1 MSEWLCFI
9 RPPRATFMDDASPE
23 EERVMDE
30 HFAYLRQLLSEGK
43 LLLAGPSLDPVFGV
57 IVLVA
62 DTEDEAWELI
72 RADPSVRAGVQR
84 PELHP
89 FRASLVAGRNS

>member
-1 MSEWLCFI
+1 
-9 RPPRATFMDDASPE
+9 MDDASPE

-62 DTEDEAWELI
+62 DTEDEAWALI

-89 FRASLVAGRNS
+89 FRASLVAGRNP

>member
-1 MSEWLCFI
+1 
-9 RPPRATFMDDASPE
+9 MDDASPE
-23 EERVMDE
+23 EGQVMDE

-62 DTEDEAWELI
+62 ETEDEAWELI
-72 RADPSVRAGVQR
+72 RADPSVRAGVQT

-89 FRASLVAGRNS
+89 FRASLVAGRDP

>member
-1 MSEWLCFI
+1 MQ
-9 RPPRATFMDDASPE
+9 DASPE
-23 EERVMDE
+23 EDRLMDE
-30 HFAYLRQLLSEGK
+30 HFAYLRQLLADGK

-72 RADPSVRAGVQR
+72 RADPSVRAGVQT

-89 FRASLVAGRNS
+89 FRASLVAGRDS

>member
-1 MSEWLCFI
+1 MSEWLCVL
-9 RPPRATFMDDASPE
+9 RPPRPTFMDDVSTE
-23 EERVMDE
+23 EDRVME
-30 HFAYLRQLLSEGK
+30 AHFAYLQQLLRDGR

-62 DTEDEAWELI
+62 ETEEEAWALV
-72 RADPSVRAGVQR
+72 RDDPSVRADVQT

-89 FRASLVAGRNS
+89 FRASLFAGTKP